1 MFFSLFNKNSGSIEK
16 EMDEFIENEEKDKE
30 VEKNKLLKNLEYL
43 KFLLNL

>member
-1 MFFSLFNKNSGSIEK
+1 MFCKSIEK
-16 EMDEFIENEEKDKE
+16 EMDVFIENENEVKE

>member
-1 MFFSLFNKNSGSIEK
+1 
-16 EMDEFIENEEKDKE
+16 MDEFIENEEKDKE